1 MAGLLD
7 SGLKAGVRR
16 TTHVEITNSDHK
28 PPPPEEVS
36 GHMVD
41 FVKTLNDMW
50 KAGDSEI
57 RIGAYA
63 MWRLNWIHP
72 FSNGNG
78 RTSRL
83 FSYFLMCMK
92 TGYPF
97 PGREDNA
104 ILDALAERD
113 RRTYEDGLAAYDKGK
128 SKPLEDL
135 ISQLLIEQ
143 LKNI

>member
-1 MAGLLD
+1 
-7 SGLKAGVRR
+7 
-16 TTHVEITNSDHK
+16 
-28 PPPPEEVS
+28 
-36 GHMVD
+36 
-41 FVKTLNDMW
+41 
-50 KAGDSEI
+50 
-57 RIGAYA
+57 
-63 MWRLNWIHP
+63 
-72 FSNGNG
+72 
-78 RTSRL
+78 
-83 FSYFLMCMK
+83 MK